1 MNSHKTN
8 LLILLFLGIA
18 AFFIQNKVLDANIM
32 EARNIVTAR
41 EMVNEGHW
49 IVPTMNGELRLEKPP
64 LPTWIAGLAES
75 ISPDNI
81 SLQRDMAGLA
91 ALLLM
96 LFMYLLAFELS
107 RRYDFAMISTLVLI
121 TMYNVV
127 LMGRTATWDIYCHAF
142 MLGAI
147 YYLYKGLIREGT
159 QRKLFVLAGVFLGLS
174 FLSKGPVAFFAL
186 LLPFLMTWFILGN
199 VKWRKKGWSIFW
211 MIIIM
216 LVLSSFWYVILF
228 IYHHDTVQYVLNKE
242 STAWINHHVRPWYY
256 YSSFISEMGVWAFV
270 LITAILS
277 PLFRKYDKFSKE
289 NLFFICWMLLQVIL
303 LSCFP
308 EKKKRYLLPVT
319 IPVSLAVASM
329 LIYWVD
335 IFKRNARK
343 SFMRSL
349 YKVNAYIISV
359 LVLVIPIPLYL
370 FVYAKGFM
378 SLTLFIVLAVLLL
391 AIAIYLLRS
400 IPRLQVKRLVYGVA
414 AVFFLVEVLMMPTIG
429 ELFKNP
435 KTNTIANTRNMEEI
449 KDIPFYHLKNEFLRI
464 EIVYSANRHIYE
476 VEVKDSAL
484 VMNPPETIVLMTRLP
499 IEQELSKE
507 ELNRYDITFLGHFDD
522 NRKVRRDTRERT
534 VFDFDL
540 NILRPKNTNN
550 LEAESK

>member
-8 LLILLFLGIA
+8 LLILLFLGVA

-64 LPTWIAGLAES
+64 LPTWIAGVVES

-91 ALLLM
+91 GLLLM
-96 LFMYLLAFELS
+96 LFMYLLAYEFS
-107 RRYDFAMISTLVLI
+107 HRYDFAMLSTLVLI

-127 LMGRTATWDIYCHAF
+127 MMGRTATWDIYCHAF

-159 QRKLFVLAGVFLGLS
+159 QRKLFLLAGLFLGLS

-186 LLPFLMTWFILGN
+186 LLPFLMTWFVLKN
-199 VKWRKKGWSIFW
+199 VNWHQKGWSVFW

-216 LVLSSFWYVILF
+216 LIMSSFWYVILF
-228 IYHHDTVQYVLNKE
+228 IYHHDTVEFVLNKE

-256 YSSFISEMGVWAFV
+256 YVSFISEMGVWAFI

-277 PLFRKYDKFSKE
+277 PLFRKHDKFSKE
-289 NLFFICWMLLQVIL
+289 NIFFICWMLVQVVL

-329 LIYWVD
+329 LIYWID
-335 IFKRNARK
+335 LFRKNTNKSLART
-343 SFMRSL
+343 L
-349 YKVNAYIISV
+349 YKINAYIIDL
-359 LVLVIPIPLYL
+359 LVFVIPVALYF
-370 FVYAKGFM
+370 FVYKKGFM
-378 SLTLFIVLAVLLL
+378 SLALFIILTILLL
-391 AIAIYLLRS
+391 SIAVYLLKS
-400 IPRLQVKRLVYGVA
+400 ISRLKVKRLVYGVVA
-414 AVFFLVEVLMMPTIG
+414 IFFIVEVLMMPTIG

-449 KDIPFYHLKNEFLRI
+449 KDIPFYHLQNDFLRI
-464 EIVYSANRHIYE
+464 EIVYSAHRHIYE
-476 VEVKDSAL
+476 VAVKDSAL
-484 VMNPPETIVLMTRLP
+484 VMTPPKTIVLMTRLP

-507 ELNRYDITFLGHFDD
+507 ELNRYNITFLGHFDD
-522 NRKVRRDTRERT
+522 NRQVRRDTRIRS

-540 NILRPKNTNN
+540 NILRPKSINN
-550 LEAESK
+550 LESESK